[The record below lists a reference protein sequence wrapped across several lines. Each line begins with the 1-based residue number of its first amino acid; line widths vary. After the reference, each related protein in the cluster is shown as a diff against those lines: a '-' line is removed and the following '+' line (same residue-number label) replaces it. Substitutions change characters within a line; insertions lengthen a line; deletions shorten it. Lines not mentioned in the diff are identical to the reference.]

1 MADNRSDFLQRKYEL
16 CPRGTTISHPVPAV
30 LAMARQMRN
39 GPEEHHDGSVRFGM
53 VAKICVDF
61 VVRLHET

>member
-1 MADNRSDFLQRKYEL
+1 M
-16 CPRGTTISHPVPAV
+16 
-30 LAMARQMRN
+30 LAMARQMSN
-39 GPEEHHDGSVRFGM
+39 DPEGHHDGSVRFGI